1 MYGFHLSL
9 SKKKQVISDTIKN
22 FLDYKTDSNA

>member
-9 SKKKQVISDTIKN
+9 SKKKQVISVTIKN